1 MSREKYEKCL
11 KILGLQAGVELK
23 EIKSAYKKL
32 VLKHHPDRQTDP
44 VAQKSANEKLKKI
57 NEAREFLLENYKYY
71 GNSSTSQKTKSTSSK
86 STSSK
91 SSSYNKKSSS
101 TKTKKKKTSTKS
113 SKTTPTKKPKGGIK
127 QTLYNYRESEK
138 IDLKILVKPIVI
150 FFVIVIFVSIN
161 SSIENYNAN
170 NDIQQ
175 NEVSSEETE
184 DYDNNYEKSEYT
196 ETTLNE
202 NKNEIIE
209 QNSYAD
215 NNISEKSD
223 LTNTNITPPK
233 RELSQSERIANF
245 ENEMARAFDDFISKH
260 GQYYGYAH
268 LKDRTFTYNLS
279 SYLNNNLY
287 KSEYISG
294 DFKERYEGMSLGR
307 EFESFMMGLPI
318 SFRDDYKTNFELR
331 YKMQL
336 THTPNGTTIKLLN
349 VWHYL
354 EGD

>member
-11 KILGLQAGVELK
+11 KVLGLKSGVELK
-23 EIKSAYKKL
+23 EIKAAYKKL

-44 VAQKSANEKLKKI
+44 IAKKSANEKLKKI

-71 GNSSTSQKTKSTSSK
+71 GNSSASQKTKSTSSK

-91 SSSYNKKSSS
+91 NSSENKKSSS

-127 QTLYNYRESEK
+127 QTLYNYQESEK

-150 FFVIVIFVSIN
+150 FFVIVIFASIN

-170 NDIQQ
+170 NDIQE
-175 NEVSSEETE
+175 NETYSEETE
-184 DYDNNYEKSEYT
+184 NYNNDYDEPEYT
-196 ETTLNE
+196 ETALDK
-202 NKNEIIE
+202 NKNEVIE
-209 QNSYAD
+209 QNSYTD
-215 NNISEKSD
+215 NVTDNKND
-223 LTNTNITPPK
+223 LTSTNITPPK
-233 RELSQSERIANF
+233 KELSQSERIANF
-245 ENEMARAFDDFISKH
+245 ENEMAKAFDDFINKH
-260 GQYYGYAH
+260 GQYYGYEQ

-287 KSEYISG
+287 KSEYLSG

-336 THTPNGTTIKLLN
+336 THTPNSTTIKLLN